1 MASLQ
6 LEEAQNMKGETVKAE
21 REALR
26 SAVLLACKE
35 SDTVTLGIMA
45 ESGGRAVRT
54 LQAWVSA
61 LQVPRSVKR
70 IVFTCV
76 GSEIFEILTKG
87 WMDGWMDG
95 WMNE

>member
-1 MASLQ
+1 MLLKESSSLVDLEQSKQARAEGRSVASLQ

-21 REALR
+21 RDALR
-26 SAVLLACKE
+26 SAVLLACKG

-61 LQVPRSVKR
+61 LQVPRSV
-70 IVFTCV
+70 
-76 GSEIFEILTKG
+76 
-87 WMDGWMDG
+87 
-95 WMNE
+95 